1 MTPAIKRL
9 QQVGV
14 AHGVLRYDPRE
25 VADLGYSQQVAAAL
39 EVPPDH
45 VFKTLICEIETGELV
60 VAVLPGPNTLDLRKL
75 ARSAG
80 VKKATMAD
88 AVRAQRATGYVTGGI
103 SPFGQRQQLDTY
115 LDASALDCQAVYV
128 SGGRRGLEL
137 QISPRDLVAQTAARV
152 VDIVRA

>member
-9 QQVGV
+9 QQAGV
-14 AHGVLRYDPRE
+14 AHGVLRYDPRK
-25 VADLGYSQQVAAAL
+25 VADLGYSQQVASAL
-39 EVPPDH
+39 EVPANH
-45 VFKTLICEIETGELV
+45 VFKTLVCEIETGELI
-60 VAVLPGPNTLDLRKL
+60 VAVLPGPDTLDLRKL
-75 ARSAG
+75 ARTAG

-115 LDASALDCQAVYV
+115 VDASALDCQAVYV

-137 QISPRDLVAQTAARV
+137 QISPTDLVAQTAAQV